1 MSAHRGL
8 RQFSILRHIEPRHTA
23 DAGFVHAGAA
33 RTLAVG
39 EWGKR
44 DGFPVFVMH
53 GTPGSRLGVAPRST
67 LLYQLGIRLI
77 AYDRPGYG
85 QSTRSEG
92 RVVSDAAMDV
102 AAIADW
108 LGLDAFAVIGRS
120 GGGPHALA
128 CAALMPDRVTRAAAM
143 VSLAPQVGPLS
154 MGAAWTEGMG
164 PGNVDAFARA
174 ARGVDAISADM
185 TARSSSIRADPNILI
200 RQLMTEGQYAD
211 QRVIADAGIR
221 RVLRDNYQEA
231 FHQSGD
237 GWIDDLMAFSC
248 DWGFLVTE
256 ISVPVL
262 LWHGRDDIFSPVQHS
277 VWLDRHIPDTDL
289 RLEYGKAHLDAM
301 SALPDLLPWLKQPR
315 TVPGRLRRLP

>member
-1 MSAHRGL
+1 VQSG
-8 RQFSILRHIEPRHTA
+8 A
-23 DAGFVHAGAA
+23 D
-33 RTLAVG
+33 RTLAVS
-39 EWGKR
+39 EWGKP

-85 QSTRSEG
+85 QSTRDEG
-92 RVVSDAAMDV
+92 RAVRDAASDV
-102 AAIADW
+102 AAVADW
-108 LGLDAFAVIGRS
+108 LGLDTFAVIGRS

-128 CAALMPDRVTRAAAM
+128 CAAVMPDRVTRAAAM

-154 MGAAWTEGMG
+154 MGVSWTEGMG
-164 PGNVDAFARA
+164 PDNVDAYARA
-174 ARGVDAISADM
+174 ARGVEAISADV

-200 RQLMTEGQYAD
+200 RQLIAEGHYAD

-221 RVLRDNYQEA
+221 RVLRDSYQEA

-237 GWIDDLMAFSC
+237 GWIDDLVAFNC
-248 DWGFLVTE
+248 DWGFLVTD

-277 VWLDRHIPDTDL
+277 VWLDQHIPDTEL
-289 RLEYGKAHLDAM
+289 RLEHGKAHLDAM
-301 SALPDLLPWLKQPR
+301 SALPDLLPWLKKPR
-315 TVPGRLRRLP
+315 AAPGRVRRLP